1 MVQNDDR
8 QAAPAA
14 SPGRGASSTPDP
26 QETDAAPVLP
36 TMVRRPA
43 ALSETLVKNLARR
56 EAQRALAD
64 LGLDDAAARDDLA
77 DLRAALASG
86 RRLRFG
92 LLQQLLGWC
101 VQGLMLL
108 VALGVIMLA
117 GGVG

>member
-1 MVQNDDR
+1 L
-8 QAAPAA
+8 
-14 SPGRGASSTPDP
+14 PDV
-26 QETDAAPVLP
+26 T
-36 TMVRRPA
+36 
-43 ALSETLVKNLARR
+43 
-56 EAQRALAD
+56 
-64 LGLDDAAARDDLA
+64 DLA